1 MRRWVVLILTIIF
14 WGLAFTAIKYSVLFI
29 SPLSVAALR
38 FGIADLLFAVN
49 ILFRRRIEWRDIPKV
64 FLLGLFGVTVYHISL
79 NTGEI
84 YVSSGV
90 ASIII
95 ALAPIFVLI
104 LSWAFLR
111 EEITPTKVMGTL
123 IAFVGVAIISEPS
136 SANLYGIALVLISTI
151 AAAIYTTFGKSL
163 MSKYDSITLTSNAMI
178 LGSVPLYPFLLIS
191 FSELLSEED
200 TALLASVAFLGIF
213 STYLGYL
220 GWYYFLETEEA
231 SRASVFLLAI
241 PVVSLL
247 AGYFLLNE
255 TLTIRTFVGSATVI
269 VGIYL
274 VLRKKQLKNF

>member
-64 FLLGLFGVTVYHISL
+64 FLLGLFGVTIYHISL

-104 LSWAFLR
+104 LSWAFLK
-111 EEITPTKVMGTL
+111 EEITPAKVMGTL

-191 FSELLSEED
+191 FSELLSAGD

>member
-64 FLLGLFGVTVYHISL
+64 FLLGLFGVTIYHIFL
-79 NTGEI
+79 NMGEI

-104 LSWAFLR
+104 LSWAFLK

-163 MSKYDSITLTSNAMI
+163 MSKYDSVTLTSNAMI

-191 FSELLSEED
+191 FSELLSAED
-200 TALLASVAFLGIF
+200 IALLASVAFLGIF
-213 STYLGYL
+213 STYLGITFSKRRRL
-220 GWYYFLETEEA
+220 RGLPCFSLP
-231 SRASVFLLAI
+231 SRLCPFLL
-241 PVVSLL
+241 
-247 AGYFLLNE
+247 
-255 TLTIRTFVGSATVI
+255 VI
-269 VGIYL
+269 SY
-274 VLRKKQLKNF
+274 